1 MVFYDWHFTSTF
13 TVELLIVKVYI
24 ISALYRYTA
33 KWRHKLQPPPLF
45 TAWKEP
51 LISAFSSA
59 KGAEGSHPDHCKY
72 LADKRFTD
80 RLQRFGKL
88 EPWWIRTLIPPP
100 PSYSFSKRDQ
110 LICVMFFHYAI
121 RITLR
126 FSSLNT
132 EINHLFI
139 LFRCISKISP
149 TLESIRNHGTV
160 LYTRGG
166 WK

>member
-1 MVFYDWHFTSTF
+1 MFFYYWHFTSTF

-33 KWRHKLQPPPLF
+33 KWRHKLQPPPPLF

-59 KGAEGSHPDHCKY
+59 TGAEGSHRDHCKY

-88 EPWWIRTLIPPP
+88 EPWWIRSLIPPP
-100 PSYSFSKRDQ
+100 PSYSFSKREQ
-110 LICVMFFHYAI
+110 LICAMISTTQYALLFDFHPWILKSIIY
-121 RITLR
+121 
-126 FSSLNT
+126 
-132 EINHLFI
+132 LFYSDAY
-139 LFRCISKISP
+139 CI
-149 TLESIRNHGTV
+149 
-160 LYTRGG
+160 
-166 WK
+166 